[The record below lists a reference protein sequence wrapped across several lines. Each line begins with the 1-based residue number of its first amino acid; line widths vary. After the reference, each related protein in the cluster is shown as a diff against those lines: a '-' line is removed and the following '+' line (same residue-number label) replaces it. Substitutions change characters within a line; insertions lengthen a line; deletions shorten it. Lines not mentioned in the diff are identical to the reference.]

1 MQGLKD
7 KLLKAGLVSKE
18 QADRAEA
25 QPRTPAPR
33 RDPPRHERN
42 DRGDRGEK
50 RHEARPEPSIP
61 KLPPMA
67 GSKQAHREM
76 AKKQLE
82 LDRALRELVLA
93 AQVPVEPGAM
103 TFHFVT
109 RKGKLRRL
117 DLSEAQARLLSDGK
131 LAIVERQD
139 PDKIDHALVPPA
151 TAEQMK
157 SLFEKSVRF
166 WNKGGEAVGFLT
178 EEEIVNRQA
187 EISEPEAPEAQAAAE
202 PEAPEEEK
210 KSDGAWVT
218 IKRAPLAE

>member
-25 QPRTPAPR
+25 QPRTPPPR
-33 RDPPRHERN
+33 RDPPRHDRN
-42 DRGDRGEK
+42 DKRQEA
-50 RHEARPEPSIP
+50 RHEPRAEASIP

-93 AQVPVEPGAM
+93 AQVAVEPGAM

-139 PDKIDHALVPPA
+139 PDKIDHALVPPE

-187 EISEPEAPEAQAAAE
+187 EISEAEAPEAQAAAE
-202 PEAPEEEK
+202 PEAPEEK
-210 KSDGAWVT
+210 KTDGAWVT